1 MSRPF
6 TPISERIKTKYVVDP
21 ITDCWEWTGAMAS
34 SGYGKIGCGGH
45 SGRTLSAHR
54 AAWEI
59 AHGEIPDRLQVLHS
73 CDNKKCVNPQHLFLG
88 TQSDNILD
96 CIRKGRAVRKLT
108 NEDVLQIR
116 RSYLPR
122 MSQCLADQFRVCAST
137 VQRIVQRKSW
147 KHI

>member
-1 MSRPF
+1 
-6 TPISERIKTKYVVDP
+6 
-21 ITDCWEWTGAMAS
+21 MAS
-34 SGYGKIGCGGH
+34 SGYGKIGSGGH

-59 AHGEIPDRLQVLHS
+59 VHGEIPGKLQVLHR

-108 NEDVLQIR
+108 DAEVLQIR
-116 RSYLPR
+116 QLYSPR
-122 MSQCLADQFRVCAST
+122 MSQRLADQFSVCAST
-137 VQRIVQRKSW
+137 VLRIVQRQSW